1 MARSKKRTST
11 TQRARA
17 YIFKLIREFEKAVA
31 DYTVRGAHHPED
43 VEVIKKSYW
52 NTKRDLMRAIRELI

>member
-1 MARSKKRTST
+1 MARTKKRPSIA
-11 TQRARA
+11 QRSRA
-17 YIFKLIREFEKAVA
+17 YLLKLVREFEKAVA
-31 DYTVRGAHHPED
+31 DYTLRGAHHPED